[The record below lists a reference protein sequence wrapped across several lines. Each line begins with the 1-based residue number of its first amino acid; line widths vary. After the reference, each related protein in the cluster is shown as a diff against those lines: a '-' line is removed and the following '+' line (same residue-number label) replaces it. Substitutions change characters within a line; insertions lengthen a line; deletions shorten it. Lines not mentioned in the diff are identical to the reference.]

1 MNNFIKLSLA
11 TLLAGGCSSV
21 LHAET
26 NTLATSFNAKIVD
39 NSCRITLSNNGAIA
53 LGIVSV
59 DYLKALSP
67 TQYAGGTRF
76 TISVDDCGQSSER
89 QASQLHMRFR
99 PQSGVFSAASKQ
111 VFTNDIPAESQG
123 AQDVG
128 VVVFSDRAASSAN
141 VLNADGSSDVIYP
154 TSGDGYQG
162 DYSFTARMQQEGNAP
177 APGQVKATVIVDI
190 YYD

>member
-1 MNNFIKLSLA
+1 MNNFIKMSLLV
-11 TLLAGGCSSV
+11 LLVGGSYRT

-26 NTLATSFNAKIVD
+26 TALATSFNARIVD
-39 NSCRITLSNNGAIA
+39 NSCHVSISDNGNIQ

-59 DYLKALSP
+59 DYLKSLSP
-67 TQYAGGTRF
+67 SQFAGGANF
-76 TISVDDCGQSSER
+76 TISVDECGQSSDR

-99 PQSGVFSAASKQ
+99 PQNGVFAADSRQ
-111 VFTNDIPAESQG
+111 VFTNDIPLENQG

-128 VVVFSDRAASSAN
+128 VVVFSNSPDSSVN
-141 VLNADGSSDVIYP
+141 VLNADGTSDVLYLA
-154 TSGDGYQG
+154 SGDGYQG
-162 DYSFTARMQQEGNAP
+162 EYAFTARMQQDGDAP